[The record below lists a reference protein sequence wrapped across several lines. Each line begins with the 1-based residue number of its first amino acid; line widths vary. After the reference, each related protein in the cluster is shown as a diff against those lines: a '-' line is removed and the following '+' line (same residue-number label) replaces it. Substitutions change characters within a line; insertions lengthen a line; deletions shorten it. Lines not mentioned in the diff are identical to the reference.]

1 MMLTQGSKIVSSP
14 LQYILE
20 GWKGISLPVGP
31 GMKLENKR
39 EIGNESQFML

>member
-20 GWKGISLPVGP
+20 EWKGISLPVGP